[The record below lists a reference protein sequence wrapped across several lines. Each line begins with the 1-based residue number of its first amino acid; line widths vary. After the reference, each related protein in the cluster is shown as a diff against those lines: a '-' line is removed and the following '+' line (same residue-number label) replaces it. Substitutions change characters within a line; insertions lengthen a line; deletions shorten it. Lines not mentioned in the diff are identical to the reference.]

1 MDGIMY
7 IDEDEFDFESLR
19 QDLVDH
25 FTAAMF
31 TVSPVAMMDLTR
43 VENAGYEE
51 LIRIAVRNNFD
62 LNKYINNNGF
72 KR

>member
-1 MDGIMY
+1 MY
-7 IDEDEFDFESLR
+7 IDEDEFDFEKLR
-19 QDLVDH
+19 QDLMDH

-31 TVSPVAMMDLTR
+31 SVSPVAMMDLTR

-51 LIRIAVRNNFD
+51 LIRIAVSNNFD

>member
-1 MDGIMY
+1 MY
-7 IDEDEFDFESLR
+7 IDEDEYDFEKLR
-19 QDLVDH
+19 QDLMDH

-31 TVSPVAMMDLTR
+31 SVSPVAMMDLTR

-51 LIRIAVRNNFD
+51 LIRIAVSNNFD